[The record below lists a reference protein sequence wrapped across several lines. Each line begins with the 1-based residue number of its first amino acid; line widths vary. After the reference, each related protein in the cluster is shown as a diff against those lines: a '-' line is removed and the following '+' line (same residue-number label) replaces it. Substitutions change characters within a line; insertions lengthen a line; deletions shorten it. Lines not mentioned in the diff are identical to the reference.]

1 MRLVLDLQ
9 GAQSESRFRGIGRY
23 SLALAQAIAR
33 EADQH
38 EIWLALNGRFPDSI
52 EPLRA
57 NFADLLPAERIRVFE
72 LPGPVAEA
80 DLANTWR
87 MQAAELLREKFLAD
101 LRPDVVHISTML
113 EGWGNEVVVSVGRFN
128 PTIPTTATLY
138 DLIPLLRPETYLC
151 DPATKRSF
159 LRHAQSLK
167 RAAVLLAISESSRRE
182 AIGALQISPER
193 ITTIGAGIDQ
203 SFRVDKP
210 SPDAKATMMAR
221 YGLLRPFVLYT
232 SAVEPRKNVEGL
244 IAAFALL
251 PQDMRLAHQLAIV
264 GKIQKD
270 DHGRLVALAREHG
283 LDNAEMVC
291 LDHVPDEDLR
301 LLYSTCSVFVFP
313 SLHEGF
319 GLPILEAMVC
329 GAPVIGS
336 NCTSIPEIMNRKD
349 ALFDPQQPGDI
360 ASRIAEV
367 LSNVEFRQN
376 LKAWGFERAKA
387 FTWEASARKALGAFE
402 ALHAERKAAHAV
414 ALPITRYRPRLGFVS
429 PLPPDQTAVADYSA
443 KLLPNL
449 AQHYEIVCIVDQPE
463 VTDPWIS
470 AEFVIRDLQ
479 WFEANAH
486 RFERLV
492 YQFGSSPSHK
502 HMFSLVGRHPGVVVL
517 HDFYLGGLLNWIAD
531 SGYAPG
537 SFTAALYDSHGF
549 SALQKDREEGREASI
564 KVYPCNAAV
573 LRSSVGV
580 IVHSDD
586 AIEQTRKWYGDST
599 SASIRYVPLSAY
611 PSAATESNPTS
622 EDQGSSYLV
631 QSNHPE
637 RVAKLCRDIIEEFY
651 TTSRLASEQ
660 NLVTTIARLQGPV
673 QPSDTDLATVAV
685 ALAVNQ
691 ERFERRQILLDV
703 TNIAQHD
710 AHTGIQRATRGL
722 LKALIADPPPGYRIE
737 PVRAAGER
745 YVYARCFTFQCLGL
759 SADDLNDDPVD
770 AGHGDTF
777 LALEW
782 GADVVPP
789 MKPWFLKKQQHGM
802 RIVFVVYDMLPVIR
816 PELFPPEIA
825 PLALARIRTVAEI
838 ADGVACISRTVADE
852 LYEWLGKTNPQR
864 SQPMSLGF
872 FHLGA
877 DLQASLPSKGLPD
890 NAQEVLAKLCCRPS
904 FLMVGTVEA
913 RKGYRQALAAMERL
927 WVEGLDA
934 NLVIVGNQGW
944 MMDDLAERIQQ
955 HPERDRRLFWL
966 QGISDEMLE
975 QVYRNSCALLAAS
988 EGEGFGLPLIE
999 AAQHG
1004 LPIIARDIPVFR
1016 ETADEHA
1023 YYFRGEHAE
1032 TLADALRRW
1041 LSLDGAAPRST
1052 GIRWQTW
1059 HESSRQL
1066 LNVVLGKQFYRYWP
1080 DAGGDVG
1087 SANIF
1092 GHTKSTASTTSLA
1105 AVAAESP
1112 YQA

>member
-1 MRLVLDLQ
+1 MRLVLDVQ

-23 SLALAQAIAR
+23 SLALARAIAR
-33 EADQH
+33 GADKH
-38 EIWLALNGRFPDSI
+38 EIWLALSGRFPDSI
-52 EPLRA
+52 ESLRA
-57 NFADLLPAERIRVFE
+57 NLADLVPAERIRVFE

-87 MQAAELLREKFLAD
+87 MQAAELLREKFIAD
-101 LRPDVVHISTML
+101 LRPDIVHLSTVL
-113 EGWGNEVVVSVGRFN
+113 EGWGNEVVVSAGRFN

-138 DLIPLLRPETYLC
+138 DLIPLLRTETYLR

-203 SFRVDKP
+203 NFRLDKP

-232 SAVEPRKNVEGL
+232 SAVESRKNVEGL

-251 PQDMRLAHQLAIV
+251 PQDVRLAHQLAIV
-264 GKIQKD
+264 GKIQED
-270 DHGRLVALAREHG
+270 DHRRLIAFASKHG

-291 LDHVPDEDLR
+291 LDHVPDDDLR

-319 GLPILEAMVC
+319 GLPVLEAMVC

-336 NCTSIPEIMNRKD
+336 NCTSIPEIINRKD
-349 ALFDPQQPGDI
+349 ALFDPRQPGDI
-360 ASRIAEV
+360 ANRMVEV

-387 FTWEASARKALGAFE
+387 FTWEASARKALDAFE
-402 ALHAERKAAHAV
+402 ALHAEQKAVCAV
-414 ALPITRYRPRLGFVS
+414 VRPIKHSRPLLGFVS
-429 PLPPDQTAVADYSA
+429 PLPPDQTAIAHYCA

-449 AQHYEIVCIVDQPE
+449 ALHYEIVCIVDQSE
-463 VTDPWIS
+463 VSDPWIR
-470 AEFVIRDLQ
+470 AEFAIRDLR
-479 WFEANAH
+479 WFEANAN
-486 RFERLV
+486 RFERIV

-502 HMFSLVGRHPGVVVL
+502 HMFSLLERYPGVVVL
-517 HDFYLGGLLNWIAD
+517 HDFHLGGLLNWIAD

-549 SALQKDREEGREASI
+549 SALQKDREDGRDASI

-573 LRSSVGV
+573 LRNSVGV

-586 AIEQTRKWYGDST
+586 AIEQTRKWYGDNA
-599 SASIRYVPLSAY
+599 SAGIRYAPLPAY
-611 PSAATESNPTS
+611 PPEATQSNLTP
-622 EDQGSSYLV
+622 EGQGSSYLV
-631 QSNHPE
+631 QANHPE
-637 RVAKLCRDIIEEFY
+637 RVAELCRDIIEEFY

-660 NLVTTIARLQGPV
+660 NLVTIIARMQAPV
-673 QPSDTDLATVAV
+673 QPSDSDLANVAV
-685 ALAVNQ
+685 ALTANR
-691 ERFERRQILLDV
+691 ERFGQQQILLDV
-703 TNIAQHD
+703 TNIAQRD

-722 LKALIADPPPGYRIE
+722 LKALIADPPPDYRIE
-737 PVRAAGER
+737 PVRAAGEG
-745 YVYARCFTFQCLGL
+745 YVYARCFTSQCLGL
-759 SADDLNDDPVD
+759 SVDALNDDPVD
-770 AGHGDTF
+770 AGRGDIF

-782 GADVVPP
+782 GADVVPS
-789 MKPWFLKKQQHGM
+789 MKPWFIKKRQHGM

-825 PLALARIRTVAEI
+825 PLALGWIRTVAEI

-864 SQPMSLGF
+864 LQPLSLGF

-877 DLQASLPSKGLPD
+877 DLQATLPSKGLPD
-890 NAQEVLAKLCCRPS
+890 NAQELLAKLRVRPS
-904 FLMVGTVEA
+904 FLMVGTIEP
-913 RKGYRQALAAMERL
+913 RKGHRQALAAMERL
-927 WVEGLDA
+927 WVEGLDI

-944 MMDDLAERIQQ
+944 MMDDLAQRIRQ

-975 QVYRNSCALLAAS
+975 HVYRNSCALVAAS

-1004 LPIIARDIPVFR
+1004 LPIIARDMPVFR
-1016 ETADEHA
+1016 EAADEHA
-1023 YYFRGEHAE
+1023 YYFRGEQAE
-1032 TLADALRRW
+1032 ALADALRRW
-1041 LSLDGAAPRST
+1041 LSLDGTAPRSA

-1059 HESSRQL
+1059 RESSSQL
-1066 LNVVLGKQFYRYWP
+1066 LNVVLGKQFYRSWP
-1080 DAGGDVG
+1080 DAGRDIR
-1087 SANIF
+1087 SAKILSDTQ
-1092 GHTKSTASTTSLA
+1092 H
-1105 AVAAESP
+1105 P
-1112 YQA
+1112 IHP